1 MLIVARGCVK
11 QYSRR
16 FTHFEASAVSKATV

>member
-11 QYSRR
+11 QYSPR
-16 FTHFEASAVSKATV
+16 FTHFAASAFPKAVV

>member
-11 QYSRR
+11 QCFCR
-16 FTHFEASAVSKATV
+16 FTHFAASAVPKAVV

>member
-11 QYSRR
+11 QYFCR
-16 FTHFEASAVSKATV
+16 FTLFAASAVSKAVV